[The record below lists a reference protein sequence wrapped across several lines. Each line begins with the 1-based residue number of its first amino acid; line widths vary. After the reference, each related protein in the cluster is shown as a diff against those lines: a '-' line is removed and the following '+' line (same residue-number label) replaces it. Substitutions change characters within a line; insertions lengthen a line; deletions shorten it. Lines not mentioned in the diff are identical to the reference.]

1 MHSRPPLPPAGATPG
16 NGWTPDAA
24 ARMALELGI
33 GRLAERHWCAIAS
46 CREEAARTGHAPGLR
61 ALTTLTGLTAR
72 ELGRLFPGSPA
83 TTIARLAG
91 VPAPNAGAAR
101 TRTSASRR
109 RHS

>member
-1 MHSRPPLPPAGATPG
+1 MHSRPPIRSPGATPG
-16 NGWTPDAA
+16 SGWTPEVA
-24 ARMALELGI
+24 ARLAAELGI

-46 CREEAARTGHAPGLR
+46 CRESTARTGHAPGLR
-61 ALTTLTGLTAR
+61 TLTSLTGLTAK

-101 TRTSASRR
+101 TRAGASRR
-109 RHS
+109 RDS